1 MTIFS
6 IVKELNLGIC
16 RNEVIWPVSLEKW
29 IRLFSGWISIWLI
42 VPYVLLIVICWIAI
56 YRLDN
61 LFTLGKTGPCW
72 WQWYL
77 NPGPSDFESSAPTTL
92 CPSAVT
98 YNIWSYVDTVGII
111 CHTQCIFDKD
121 SCLLKVKYIYV
132 AKVLFNY
139 WFSWMANWT
148 EVRVKLWA
156 SQPYQ
161 EKDEKP
167 FQYF

>member
-29 IRLFSGWISIWLI
+29 IRLSSGWISIWLI
-42 VPYVLLIVICWIAI
+42 VPYILLIVICWIAI

-61 LFTLGKTGPCW
+61 LERLDPVGDNGIWTQDLQILSPV
-72 WQWYL
+72 
-77 NPGPSDFESSAPTTL
+77 PPTTL

-111 CHTQCIFDKD
+111 CHMQCIFDKD

-139 WFSWMANWT
+139 WFPWMANLT

-167 FQYF
+167 LQYF